1 MAIWAK
7 IKQLNLKQA
16 FILGKTFLFR
26 PGLLFPTY
34 RATKKTVGICNR
46 LFGKA
51 HHKDNETNAFR
62 HALWNFLIAEESLP
76 QLKEKSKAIAWA
88 KEITDLHEKLS
99 PNPALPRAM
108 DLHNNQIGRNLF
120 QQEIPSEEIIEKL
133 REMMKDAKQINQ
145 AEQVSNHTNRLVY
158 IEKNKHSKIS

>member
-7 IKQLNLKQA
+7 IKQLNLKQT

-34 RATKKTVGICNR
+34 RATRQTVQICNR

-51 HHKDNETNAFR
+51 HHKDNKTNAFR
-62 HALWNFLIAEESLP
+62 HALWNFLIAEKSLP
-76 QLKEKSKAIAWA
+76 QLKEKTKAIAWA

-99 PNPALPRAM
+99 PNPELPRTM
-108 DLHNNQIGRNLF
+108 DLHNNEVGRSLF
-120 QQEIPSEEIIEKL
+120 QQEIASEEIIEKL
-133 REMMKDAKQINQ
+133 QEMMKEAQFVDQ
-145 AEQVSNHTNRLVY
+145 ATEIPNYPERLVY
-158 IEKNKHSKIS
+158 IESLKN

>member
-7 IKQLNLKQA
+7 IKQLNLKQT

-34 RATKKTVGICNR
+34 RATRQTVQICNR

-51 HHKDNETNAFR
+51 HHKNNKTNAFR
-62 HALWNFLIAEESLP
+62 HALWNFLIAEKSFP
-76 QLKEKSKAIAWA
+76 QLNEKTKAIAWA

-99 PNPALPRAM
+99 PNPELPRTM
-108 DLHNNQIGRNLF
+108 DLHNNEVGRSLF
-120 QQEIPSEEIIEKL
+120 QQEITSKKIIEKL
-133 REMMKDAKQINQ
+133 QEMMKEAQFVNQ
-145 AEQVSNHTNRLVY
+145 VAEIPNYPERLVY
-158 IEKNKHSKIS
+158 IESLKN

>member
-7 IKQLNLKQA
+7 IKQLNLKQT

-34 RATKKTVGICNR
+34 RATRQTVQICNR

-51 HHKDNETNAFR
+51 HHKDNKTNAFR

-76 QLKEKSKAIAWA
+76 QLKEKTKAIAWA

-99 PNPALPRAM
+99 PNPELPRTM
-108 DLHNNQIGRNLF
+108 DLHNNEVGRSLF
-120 QQEIPSEEIIEKL
+120 QQEIASEEIIEKL
-133 REMMKDAKQINQ
+133 QEMMKEAQFVDQ
-145 AEQVSNHTNRLVY
+145 ATEIPNYPERLVY
-158 IEKNKHSKIS
+158 LESLKN

>member
-1 MAIWAK
+1 MAIWTK

-34 RATKKTVGICNR
+34 RATKQTVQICNR

-51 HHKDNETNAFR
+51 HHKDNKTNAFR
-62 HALWNFLIAEESLP
+62 HALWNFLIAEKSLP
-76 QLKEKSKAIAWA
+76 QLKEKIKAIAWA

-99 PNPALPRAM
+99 PNPELPRTM
-108 DLHNNQIGRNLF
+108 DLHNNEVGRNLF
-120 QQEIPSEEIIEKL
+120 QQEITSEEIIEKL
-133 REMMKDAKQINQ
+133 QEMMKEAQFVDQ
-145 AEQVSNHTNRLVY
+145 AAEIPNYPERLVY
-158 IEKNKHSKIS
+158 IESLKN

>member
-1 MAIWAK
+1 MAIWTK

-34 RATKKTVGICNR
+34 RATKQTVQICNR

-51 HHKDNETNAFR
+51 HHKDNKTNAFR
-62 HALWNFLIAEESLP
+62 HALWNFFIAEKSLP
-76 QLKEKSKAIAWA
+76 QLKEKIKAIAWA

-99 PNPALPRAM
+99 PNPELPRTM
-108 DLHNNQIGRNLF
+108 DLHNNEVGRNLF
-120 QQEIPSEEIIEKL
+120 QQEITSEEIIEKL
-133 REMMKDAKQINQ
+133 QEMMKEAQFVDQ
-145 AEQVSNHTNRLVY
+145 AAEIRNYPERLVY
-158 IEKNKHSKIS
+158 IESLKN